1 MSELV
6 HVRAVTFLI
15 FLWFYVGAYTTLDK
29 LLVVFLINNICGF
42 SLLQNT
48 EEFRVVWCNN
58 IHALPRNHILHVGLS
73 FSHAFFMSLFAQKI
87 AFLCRDSLKIYTLD
101 LTQLQNKRFML
112 YFRVIVY
119 VRSCL
124 LQEKTIDGRRPFPVI
139 AKERTSVVHSG
150 DV

>member
-48 EEFRVVWCNN
+48 EEFRVV
-58 IHALPRNHILHVGLS
+58 
-73 FSHAFFMSLFAQKI
+73 
-87 AFLCRDSLKIYTLD
+87 
-101 LTQLQNKRFML
+101 
-112 YFRVIVY
+112 
-119 VRSCL
+119 
-124 LQEKTIDGRRPFPVI
+124 
-139 AKERTSVVHSG
+139 
-150 DV
+150 